1 MSLKLKIRLSI
12 LTMLTL
18 LLGLGG
24 YTFFTIQRLEKGALG
39 IQRANFRSVEYGE
52 QMLRALEQLQEQPTA
67 QPPLQ
72 QLRRALTREAANIT
86 ETGELELVDTLTQ
99 QVADYQRLVDD
110 RAPVARQVAQL
121 HQLRAETHRMMQLN
135 AASFNQQTQ
144 RITQQAAQE
153 RRTVLTL
160 LLLSVAVGLGLIVR
174 LPRVVLRPLRRLR
187 ADVEDVAS
195 PGPTTQVSIVKN
207 DEVGAVALALNRAFG
222 YMQDQ
227 RSVTR
232 AALATERSRLESLI
246 EHLDEGLLLLDPDRT
261 VLLANPAARE
271 LLGREASDLVGRR
284 AEDLSQQTELLHQL
298 FRPLLAQEAVRAG
311 ETPAP
316 VTVTINRPNGETA
329 YYQLTLNHIVSRN
342 RETSRTEFVGHIL
355 SLRNVSDF
363 KKLDEVKSNYLATI
377 SHELKT
383 PLASIKLS
391 LMLLQDER
399 TEAEERQRL
408 ADGIRDETQR
418 LLGMVGQ
425 LLAVSR
431 LDAGAEIQFDVQPIP
446 LADIVR
452 YAIETVRPQLEDRE
466 LHLRLEVPQDLPP
479 ARADLEKTT
488 WVLINLLANAIRY
501 SPRGADLC
509 VRAHQA
515 TPQQLQISVQD
526 CGPGIAP
533 EYHERIFQRF
543 SEVPNATGHKG
554 GSGLGLSISREFI
567 EAQGGRLW
575 VESIPEQGSHFC
587 FTLPAVPIKQVKK

>member
-12 LTMLTL
+12 LALLAL
-18 LLGLGG
+18 LLSVGG
-24 YTFFTIQRLEKGALG
+24 VAFYSLQQLEGGARG
-39 IQRANFRSVEYGE
+39 IQQANFRSVEYGA
-52 QMLRALEQLQEQPTA
+52 QMLQALAQLQEQPTA
-67 QPPLQ
+67 AAPLQ
-72 QLRRALTREAANIT
+72 QLRRALTREATNIT
-86 ETGELELVDTLTQ
+86 EPGELELVDTLTQ
-99 QVADYQRLVDD
+99 RLSDYQRLVDD
-110 RAPVARQVAQL
+110 HAPAATQQQTLRE
-121 HQLRAETHRMMQLN
+121 LRAGTHRMMALN
-135 AASFNQQTQ
+135 ATSFNRQNEH
-144 RITQQAAQE
+144 AADAAVRA
-153 RRTVLTL
+153 RRVVATL
-160 LLLSVAVGLGLIVR
+160 MALGAALGLALLVR
-174 LPRVVLRPLRRLR
+174 LPRVVLRPLRRLT

-195 PGPTTQVSIVKN
+195 PGPATQVSIAKN

-227 RSVTR
+227 RSATR

-261 VLLANPAARE
+261 VLLANPTARQ
-271 LLGREASDLVGRR
+271 LLGREAADLVGHQ
-284 AEDLSQQTELLHQL
+284 AEALSRESELLREL
-298 FRPLLAQEAVRAG
+298 FRPLLEQPAGRAG
-311 ETPAP
+311 EVPTP
-316 VTVTINRPNGETA
+316 VLLTITRPNDGEAA
-329 YYQLTLNHIVSRN
+329 YYQLSLSHIVSRN
-342 RETSRTEFVGHIL
+342 RETGRTEFVGHIL

-399 TEAEERQRL
+399 TDPAERQRL
-408 ADGIRDETQR
+408 ADGIGDETQR

-431 LDAGAEIQFDVQPIP
+431 LDAGAEIQFDVQPIT
-446 LADIVR
+446 LAQVVN
-452 YAIETVRPQLEDRE
+452 YAIDTVRPQLDDRE
-466 LHLRLEVPQDLPP
+466 LQLRLELPATLP
-479 ARADLEKTT
+479 AARADVEKTT

-509 VRAHQA
+509 VRADQHA
-515 TPQQLQISVQD
+515 PHELTISVQD

-533 EYHERIFQRF
+533 EFHERIFQRF
-543 SEVPNATGHKG
+543 SEVPNASGHKG

-575 VESIPEQGSHFC
+575 VESEPAQGSHFR
-587 FTLPAVPIKQVKK
+587 FTLPIAG

>member
-24 YTFFTIQRLEKGALG
+24 YTFFTIQRLEKGARG
-39 IQRANFRSVEYGE
+39 IQQANFRSVEYGE

-99 QVADYQRLVDD
+99 HLADYQRLVDD
-110 RAPVARQVAQL
+110 QAPTAQQLIRL

-135 AASFNQQTQ
+135 AASFNQQTEHVT
-144 RITQQAAQE
+144 RQAAQE
-153 RRTVLTL
+153 RRTVLLL
-160 LLLSVAVGLGLIVR
+160 LLLSTAVGLGLIVR

-195 PGPTTQVSIVKN
+195 PGPTTQVSIAKN

-271 LLGREASDLVGRR
+271 LLGREAADLVGRR
-284 AEDLSQQTELLHQL
+284 AEELSQQTELLHQL
-298 FRPLLAQEAVRAG
+298 FRPLLEQEAVRAG
-311 ETPAP
+311 DTPAP
-316 VTVTINRPNGETA
+316 VTLTITRPSGETA

-399 TEAEERQRL
+399 TEPEERQRL

-446 LADIVR
+446 LAEVVN
-452 YAIETVRPQLEDRE
+452 YAIDTVRPQVDDKE
-466 LHLRLEVPQDLPP
+466 LRLRLELPADLP
-479 ARADLEKTT
+479 AAHADLEKTT

-501 SPRGADLC
+501 SPRGAELC
-509 VRAHQA
+509 VRA
-515 TPQQLQISVQD
+515 TRRGEQLEIGVQD

-543 SEVPNATGHKG
+543 SEVPGNSSGHKG

-575 VESIPEQGSHFC
+575 VESIPNQGSRFL
-587 FTLPAVPIKQVKK
+587 FTLPSAF

>member
-24 YTFFTIQRLEKGALG
+24 YTFFTIQRLEGGAQG
-39 IQRANFRSVEYGE
+39 IQQANFRSVEYGE
-52 QMLRALEQLQEQPTA
+52 QMLRALEQLQEQPAA
-67 QPPLQ
+67 QAPLA

-99 QVADYQRLVDD
+99 HLADYQRLMDD
-110 RAPVARQVAQL
+110 RAPATQQLGRL

-135 AASFNQQTQ
+135 AASFNLQT
-144 RITQQAAQE
+144 RRVTAQAARS
-153 RRTVLTL
+153 RRLLLTL
-160 LLLSVAVGLGLIVR
+160 LLLSTAVGLGLVVR
-174 LPRVVLRPLRRLR
+174 LPRIVLRPLRRLT
-187 ADVEDVAS
+187 ADVEDIAS
-195 PGPTTQVSIVKN
+195 PGPATQISIAKN

-271 LLGREASDLVGRR
+271 LLGRAAADLVGHL
-284 AEDLSQQTELLHQL
+284 AEELSQESQLLHDL
-298 FRPLLAQEAVRAG
+298 FRPLLEQEAVRAG
-311 ETPAP
+311 DTPPP
-316 VTVTINRPNGETA
+316 VTLTITRPGGETA

-399 TEAEERQRL
+399 TEPEERQRI

-446 LADIVR
+446 LANIVQ

-466 LHLRLEVPQDLPP
+466 LQLRLEVPHDLPA

-509 VRAHQA
+509 VRALQHEG
-515 TPQQLQISVQD
+515 QLQIGVQD
-526 CGPGIAP
+526 CGPGIPA

-543 SEVPNATGHKG
+543 SEVPNASGHKG

-575 VESIPEQGSHFC
+575 VESEPDRGSRFL
-587 FTLPAVPIKQVKK
+587 FTLPLAD

>member
-12 LTMLTL
+12 LTMLVL

-24 YTFFTIQRLEKGALG
+24 YTFFSLQRLEGGARG

-52 QMLRALEQLQEQPTA
+52 QMLRALEALQDQPTA

-86 ETGELELVDTLTQ
+86 EPGELELVDTLTQ
-99 QVADYQRLVDD
+99 QLADYQRLVDD
-110 RAPVARQVAQL
+110 RAPAAAQL
-121 HQLRAETHRMMQLN
+121 TQLHRLRAATHRMMQLN
-135 AASFNQQTQ
+135 ARSFNRQTD
-144 RITQQAAQE
+144 QAAAAARRA
-153 RRTVLTL
+153 RRTVLVL
-160 LLLSVAVGLGLIVR
+160 LLLSTVVGLSLVVR
-174 LPRVVLRPLRRLR
+174 LPRAVLRPLRRLR

-195 PGPTTQVSIVKN
+195 PGPATQVSIAKN

-246 EHLDEGLLLLDPDRT
+246 EHLDEGLMLLDPDRT

-271 LLGREASDLVGRR
+271 LLGRAAADLVGHR
-284 AEDLSQQTELLHQL
+284 AEELSQESQLLHDL
-298 FRPLLAQEAVRAG
+298 FRPLLEQEAVRAG
-311 ETPAP
+311 DTPPP
-316 VTVTINRPNGETA
+316 VTLTITRPSGETA

-399 TEAEERQRL
+399 TEPEERQRI

-446 LADIVR
+446 LADVVQ

-466 LHLRLEVPQDLPP
+466 LQLRLEVPADLPA

-509 VRAHQA
+509 VRALQHEG
-515 TPQQLQISVQD
+515 QLQIGVQD
-526 CGPGIAP
+526 CGPGIPA

-543 SEVPNATGHKG
+543 SEVPNASGHKG

-575 VESIPEQGSHFC
+575 VESEPAQGSRFL
-587 FTLPAVPIKQVKK
+587 FTLPLAG

>member
-12 LTMLTL
+12 ALMLVL

-24 YTFFTIQRLEKGALG
+24 YTFFSLQRLEGGARG

-52 QMLRALEQLQEQPTA
+52 QMLRALEALQDQPTA

-86 ETGELELVDTLTQ
+86 EPGELELVDTLTQ
-99 QVADYQRLVDD
+99 QLADYQRLVDD
-110 RAPVARQVAQL
+110 RAPAASQVTQL
-121 HQLRAETHRMMQLN
+121 HRLRAATHRMMQLN
-135 AASFNQQTQ
+135 ARSFNRQTD
-144 RITQQAAQE
+144 QAAATARQA
-153 RRTVLTL
+153 RRTVLAL
-160 LLLSVAVGLGLIVR
+160 LLLSTVVGLSLVVR
-174 LPRVVLRPLRRLR
+174 LPRAVLRPLRRLR

-195 PGPTTQVSIVKN
+195 PGPATQVSIAKN

-261 VLLANPAARE
+261 VLLANPVARE
-271 LLGREASDLVGRR
+271 LLGREAAALVGRR
-284 AEDLSQQTELLHQL
+284 AEDLSQETELLNAL
-298 FRPLLAQEAVRAG
+298 FRPLLAQEGAQAG
-311 ETPAP
+311 TTPAP
-316 VTVTINRPNGETA
+316 VTLTFARPDSETA

-342 RETSRTEFVGHIL
+342 RETGRTEFVGHIL

-391 LMLLQDER
+391 LMLLQDAR
-399 TEAEERQRL
+399 TEPEERQRL
-408 ADGIRDETQR
+408 ADGIGDETQR

-431 LDAGAEIQFDVQPIP
+431 LDAGAEIQFDVQPIT
-446 LADIVR
+446 LAQVVN
-452 YAIETVRPQLEDRE
+452 YAIDTVRPQVDDKE
-466 LHLRLEVPQDLPP
+466 LRLRLELPESLP
-479 ARADLEKTT
+479 AARADVEKTT

-515 TPQQLQISVQD
+515 APQELQISVQD

-543 SEVPNATGHKG
+543 SEVPNASGHKG

-575 VESIPEQGSHFC
+575 VESEPAQGSHFC
-587 FTLPAVPIKQVKK
+587 FTLPVAG